1 MNFIVK
7 CYWVF
12 SKIILRIIRCYLQ
25 IHLLFL
31 QPEQHLMG
39 NWGHRDEQ
47 NLDIELQPGLK
58 FNCNIKAAI
67 RQGKDHWVKFCVVHY
82 LWSKFKLYH
91 FTYNLC
97 FSTRSLMYT
106 LTRSLLDSILIVPVF
121 FCVLQL
127 SLVLCIEGET
137 AGLLVHFALEHA
149 TLTDIGRHKG
159 CEFYLWNTIMYKNK
173 CLPPVYQWFHLLLF

>member
-97 FSTRSLMYT
+97 FSTRSLMHT

-121 FCVLQL
+121 FVFFKYHWC
-127 SLVLCIEGET
+127 
-137 AGLLVHFALEHA
+137 FALKERQQASLFILH
-149 TLTDIGRHKG
+149 
-159 CEFYLWNTIMYKNK
+159 WNMLHWQI
-173 CLPPVYQWFHLLLF
+173 